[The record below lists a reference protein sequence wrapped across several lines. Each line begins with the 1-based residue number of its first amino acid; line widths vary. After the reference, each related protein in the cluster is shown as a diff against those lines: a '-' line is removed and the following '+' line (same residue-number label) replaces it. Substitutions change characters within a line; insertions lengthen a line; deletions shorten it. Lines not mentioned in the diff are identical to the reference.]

1 MVRGIVACCLIA
13 VLALASPVTAGFVP
27 DGKLLVTSQVTDS
40 KVEILL
46 PPGADVTEARGS
58 LIVHR
63 LPIINRVMADG
74 SMTRSLPVEYTFVNQ
89 WHETFMFDGINE
101 AVLTDG
107 IGERHFA
114 TSVFRDG
121 EPLLPGV
128 TGLVPHGGMTTF
140 TLFYDLSAGVSE
152 VALNDVQLD
161 LRYLNHGHPYVLSAL
176 IAGDQGE
183 PERPNVVEVPAPP
196 PPVPQP
202 EIPKPVVPEPV
213 VVKSE
218 PVPPPAPEPIPM
230 IPAPQPEPEPVV
242 AYTSPVVPEVIA
254 QPPAPAPAPEVQPL
268 PVTCLPCAPCA
279 PCAPC
284 RPCFN
289 PCELLKVPCCMLNVV
304 CKGAQC
310 MTCVTAKGV
319 CDITCGTTSAVKCV
333 LGCVCNCCTCC
344 CNCCTC
350 CCNCC
355 SQCAPCGVCDPC
367 ALCNPC
373 GSMVAAQ

>member
-1 MVRGIVACCLIA
+1 MVRGMIACCLIA
-13 VLALASPVTAGFVP
+13 VLALASPVMAGFVP
-27 DGKLLVTSQVTDS
+27 DGKQLVTTGVTSS

-63 LPIINRVMADG
+63 LPIIDRVLADG
-74 SMTRSLPVEYTFVNQ
+74 SFTRSLPVEYTFVNQ

-107 IGERHFA
+107 IGERYFA
-114 TSVFRDG
+114 TSVLRDG

-128 TGLVPHGGMTTF
+128 TGLIPRGGMTTF

-152 VALNDVQLD
+152 VALNDLQLD

-176 IAGDQGE
+176 IASE
-183 PERPNVVEVPAPP
+183 PGQEERPVVTELAPPKPAPAVEVPPPVVPVPVVKAEPAPP
-196 PPVPQP
+196 PAPAPVIPEPQP
-202 EIPKPVVPEPV
+202 I
-213 VVKSE
+213 
-218 PVPPPAPEPIPM
+218 
-230 IPAPQPEPEPVV
+230 PEPVV
-242 AYTSPVVPEVIA
+242 AQAPPPVFAPPVVTAAE
-254 QPPAPAPAPEVQPL
+254 PAPAPEAKPL
-268 PVTCLPCAPCA
+268 PVNMMPCAPCV

-289 PCELLKVPCCMLNVV
+289 PCELLKLPLCLLNVV

-310 MTCVTAKGV
+310 LTCVTTKGV

-333 LGCVCNCCTCC
+333 LGSV
-344 CNCCTC
+344 
-350 CCNCC
+350 CC
-355 SQCAPCGVCDPC
+355 SPTCSPCAPCGPMCS
-367 ALCNPC
+367 PC
-373 GSMVAAQ
+373 GPMVAAQ